1 MERLSDLSSIQRVL
15 RSAVERGLFTLE
27 DLDTPSEGFRRC
39 ADTGPNSLTPK
50 AKADG
55 ETRNRFFP
63 LGYEGVQH
71 RNLLRDEVKPHPETV
86 QATPDPRDFVPAP
99 VPPTQPTQPDP
110 DLCPF

>member
-1 MERLSDLSSIQRVL
+1 MKKLSDLASVQRTL
-15 RSAVERGLFTLE
+15 RDGIAKGYWTLE
-27 DLDTPSEGFRRC
+27 DLDIKPEFCVTPNE
-39 ADTGPNSLTPK
+39 K
-50 AKADG
+50 
-55 ETRNRFFP
+55 
-63 LGYEGVQH
+63 H

>member
-1 MERLSDLSSIQRVL
+1 MKHAIDPSLFRVL
-15 RSAVERGLFTLE
+15 REGVEKGYFTLE
-27 DLDTPSEGFRRC
+27 HLDRPSWGFQ
-39 ADTGPNSLTPK
+39 TT
-50 AKADG
+50 
-55 ETRNRFFP
+55 TRVDREWFK

-110 DLCPF
+110 NLCPF